1 MDFTPY
7 CSVVHRHRHTRTH
20 TGSPSFP
27 PSYVQ
32 EGGWGECVGCV
43 ASVVG
48 RWGAVVVSVLAGEVV
63 DVGGGVGKKA
73 SVCPCVLCDGYC
85 RR

>member
-1 MDFTPY
+1 M
-7 CSVVHRHRHTRTH
+7 
-20 TGSPSFP
+20 
-27 PSYVQ
+27 
-32 EGGWGECVGCV
+32 CVGCV

>member
-7 CSVVHRHRHTRTH
+7 CSVVHRHTH
-20 TGSPSFP
+20 THTHWVSFLPSF
-27 PSYVQ
+27 VCT
-32 EGGWGECVGCV
+32 GGGGGVCVGCV